1 MIWITY
7 PNRICYRPGCD
18 DRECLVLLPEGV
30 RIAWRRVSSWGI
42 RMELLRIAWRR
53 MSLEGIRMELC
64 RIAMRAPCHQG
75 EGSLHLA
82 HADGPPCDVPPS
94 PDISHPAP
102 DAGWE
107 RRAFQLPRSDMSG
120 SSNRISHIRMG
131 EEDVLTSP
139 VRHIRI
145 L

>member
-30 RIAWRRVSSWGI
+30 WIGGARHVSSWGI
-42 RMELLRIAWRR
+42 RMELLQIV
-53 MSLEGIRMELC
+53 
-64 RIAMRAPCHQG
+64 MRAPCHQG
-75 EGSLHLA
+75 EGCLHLT
-82 HADGPPCDVPPS
+82 HADIPPCDVPPS

-107 RRAFQLPRSDMSG
+107 RRAFQLPRSDISG
-120 SSNRISHIRMG
+120 SSYSAYS
-131 EEDVLTSP
+131 ESFAA
-139 VRHIRI
+139 I
-145 L
+145 LHSAAVFS